1 MNAISQPFAIY
12 LPADWLDSSVKI
24 YAVCGA
30 GIGTSVL
37 LKSNAD
43 RVLATLGIDA
53 EVQAVSVSDALAAES
68 LAQIVLITPELQE
81 QISGIRSEVIP
92 IHNIFNLEELT
103 EKLSAALS

>member
-1 MNAISQPFAIY
+1 M
-12 LPADWLDSSVKI
+12 KI

-43 RVLATLGIDA
+43 RVLASLGIEA
-53 EVQAVSVSDALAAES
+53 EVQAASISDAMAS
-68 LAQIVLITPELQE
+68 DSMAQVVLITPELQE
-81 QISGIRSEVIP
+81 QIKGIRSEVIP
-92 IHNIFNLEELT
+92 IDNIFNLEELT

>member
-1 MNAISQPFAIY
+1 
-12 LPADWLDSSVKI
+12 LETVVKI

-37 LKSNAD
+37 LKSNTD
-43 RVLATLGIDA
+43 RVLATMGIEAD
-53 EVQAVSVSDALAAES
+53 VQAVSIADALSAES

-92 IHNIFNLEELT
+92 IENIFNLEELS
-103 EKLSAALS
+103 EKLTAALQ

>member
-1 MNAISQPFAIY
+1 
-12 LPADWLDSSVKI
+12 VKI

-43 RVLATLGIDA
+43 RVLAGLGIEA
-53 EVQAVSVSDALAAES
+53 EVQAVSISDALSSDS

-92 IHNIFNLEELT
+92 IENIFNLEEL
-103 EKLSAALS
+103 EKKLTAALS